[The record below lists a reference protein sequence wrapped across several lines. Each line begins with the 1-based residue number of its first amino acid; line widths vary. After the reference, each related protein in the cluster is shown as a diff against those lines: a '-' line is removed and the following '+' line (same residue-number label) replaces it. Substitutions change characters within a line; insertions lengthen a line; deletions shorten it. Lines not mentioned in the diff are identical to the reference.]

1 MRIYEGEGCFKTV
14 CTANFKQIRPSFM
27 SMIQKRNSFNS
38 GECQLQNYE
47 NIDKT
52 IVRDTVHL
60 NSLTE

>member
-1 MRIYEGEGCFKTV
+1 MHSEIQ
-14 CTANFKQIRPSFM
+14 ANSAIVQLDDS
-27 SMIQKRNSFNS
+27 KRNSLNS
-38 GECQLQNYE
+38 RECQLQNYE